1 MHITNLHLDVKWKLL
16 YLKAYKNEK
25 EIWHALSKQTQMQWQ
40 TKKEKSNKWK
50 QSTTIASSVTK
61 EKEVG
66 IMIATHQ
73 VGTQQDMEMV
83 KL

>member
-25 EIWHALSKQTQMQWQ
+25 EIWHALSKINAKWQ

-50 QSTTIASSVTK
+50 RSTIIVSFVTK

-66 IMIATHQ
+66 ITIVTQ
-73 VGTQQDMEMV
+73 VDGMLPDMVME
-83 KL
+83 KS

>member
-25 EIWHALSKQTQMQWQ
+25 EIWHALSKINAKWQ
-40 TKKEKSNKWK
+40 TKKEKLNKWK

-73 VGTQQDMEMV
+73 VGTQRDMEMV

>member
-25 EIWHALSKQTQMQWQ
+25 EIWHALSKINAKWQ
-40 TKKEKSNKWK
+40 TKKEKLNKWK

-61 EKEVG
+61 EMELG
-66 IMIATHQ
+66 IKIVTHHS
-73 VGTQQDMEMV
+73 GMPRDMVVE

>member
-1 MHITNLHLDVKWKLL
+1 MILLKLKK
-16 YLKAYKNEK
+16 YEK
-25 EIWHALSKQTQMQWQ
+25 EIWHALSKINAIWQ
-40 TKKEKSNKWK
+40 TKKEKLNKWK

-73 VGTQQDMEMV
+73 VGTQRDMEMV